1 MRRYWKLGGWGG
13 EKGGG
18 VPRDPGGCNGKI
30 MDADKVGKKLFV
42 NKSEKRRGGGIE
54 DGGAH
59 LTKGGGG
66 NTVGV
71 EENCARG
78 RVIIRELCTALRKM
92 ANEEETRVKEKRCCG

>member
-42 NKSEKRRGGGIE
+42 NF
-54 DGGAH
+54 
-59 LTKGGGG
+59 
-66 NTVGV
+66 
-71 EENCARG
+71 
-78 RVIIRELCTALRKM
+78 
-92 ANEEETRVKEKRCCG
+92 